1 MDDQTAEAMRDQVL
15 NRVQAE
21 KERMEERACIQAA
34 EGAASQHKIRILT
47 ASEWML
53 TPLPPANQIITDL
66 FDVKDKFAIIGGS
79 KTRKTFFTLQMIMAL
94 ATGRPFLQWHVP
106 KARTVVHVQ
115 YEITER
121 HFLERLIR
129 MARAEGIDR
138 AELTNLH
145 IINARGLNL
154 TGKRGIDQIS
164 KSISSYKPEVI
175 LFDPLYKISE
185 GVENAAEDMKIILSQ
200 FDHLAEETS
209 AAVGYVHHDP
219 KGQAGDRSTRDRGAG
234 SNVLSRDYDA
244 AFVLT
249 EHASEEDAVVLEMLL
264 RNYRPQEPFVIE
276 WAEDDESG
284 GYCFQAREDIAP
296 EKKTANSK
304 RAAQPALLSYLSI
317 AQIILENNEMEIGV
331 FKSIFKQRS
340 GLSDNRIKDFLTW
353 AQSGGK
359 PHLTTR
365 EERARKTHKKWIRIS
380 GDMFNE

>member
-1 MDDQTAEAMRDQVL
+1 MDYQAAEAIRDK
-15 NRVQAE
+15 VQRRIRAE
-21 KERMEERACIQAA
+21 KEFLEERAAIQE
-34 EGAASQHKIRILT
+34 EGSPTQQAIRILT

-53 TPLPPANQIITDL
+53 TPLPPADQIIAGL
-66 FDVKDKFAIIGGS
+66 FDLRDKFAIIGGS
-79 KTRKTFFTLQMIMAL
+79 KTRKTFFSLQMILSL
-94 ATGRPFLQWHVP
+94 ATGRPFLLWHVP

-129 MARAEGIDR
+129 MARALGIDR
-138 AELTNLH
+138 EELTNLH

-164 KSISSYKPEVI
+164 KSISNYKPEVI
-175 LFDPLYKISE
+175 LFDPLYKIHE

-249 EHASEEDAVVLEMLL
+249 EHTCEEDAVVLEMLL
-264 RNYRPQEPFVIE
+264 RNYRPQEPFVVQ
-276 WAEDDESG
+276 WSEDDETG

-296 EKKTANSK
+296 EKKASK
-304 RAAQPALLSYLSI
+304 RAAQPAFLSYLAI
-317 AQIILENNEMEIGV
+317 AQSILENNEMEIGV

-365 EERARKTHKKWIRIS
+365 EERARKTHKKWIRVS
-380 GDMFNE
+380 GNMFNE